1 LWQRCKLS
9 VMAHKN
15 RKVWLWI
22 SGMLIFLG
30 IGGYVG
36 WRSIKKDLSK
46 PNSKVEQELSEQ
58 FADMI
63 IEASDSLYKVSFT
76 KFDVNL
82 DSGKGRISNFKLV
95 PDTVV
100 LARLIKSNRAPNN
113 VLNVDIKDLVLS
125 DLKIQ
130 KGANGLRMNLHRML
144 IDSSSVTVANTLRP
158 YNVNSDEKKHGKLFS
173 LMKDLLKMSNVQSI
187 TFRNMD
193 FIYVNRNFE
202 KEKKT
207 SLRNLNIDLSGF
219 TAVTTDSAGQQGSQ
233 IRVKAYRLA
242 TPDSLYYLTATDISF
257 FPEMRKAKI
266 KQVELSPRLTKK
278 AFYERVKWA
287 KDRIFIVQKDVE
299 MNGIDLQK
307 ILQQQQLHMTSMNVG
322 YSMVEVYTNYNWPRK
337 VPKVRP
343 NPFPHQQ
350 LQLIA
355 FDLTIDTMRMKN
367 SDIYYRVL
375 AMKSDQTSSLDINN
389 SKGVVLNITNNKAAI
404 QKNRHLKA
412 SFASKVMAAAPMQ
425 LDIDFDLRDTKGA
438 FSYTARMGSVDA
450 KVLNRFAE
458 PFSLMS
464 IKSGRINRMYMQVNA
479 DESTAK
485 GKVNLYYK
493 DMKYALLKN
502 EDDTKQ
508 LKERKVISSISNL
521 FLPNDNPN
529 KRGKFKDGPINIT
542 RPANMSFFGYL
553 AKASVDG
560 MSSSITGLE
569 QKKKQPESNVI
580 LEAGEAIIGGPGK
593 KSKK

>member
-1 LWQRCKLS
+1 
-9 VMAHKN
+9 MANKN
-15 RKVWLWI
+15 KKVWLWI
-22 SGMLIFLG
+22 SGVLIFLG

-287 KDRIFIVQKDVE
+287 KDRIYIVQKDVE

-307 ILQQQQLHMTSMNVG
+307 ILQQQQLHMSSMNVG

-337 VPKVRP
+337 VPKMRP
-343 NPFPHQQ
+343 HPFPHQQ

-355 FDLTIDTMRMKN
+355 FDLTIDTMRMRN

-375 AMKSDQTSSLDINN
+375 AMKSDHTSSLDINN
-389 SKGVVLNITNNKAAI
+389 SKGLVLNITNNKTAI
-404 QKNRHLKA
+404 QENKHLKA
-412 SFASKVMAAAPMQ
+412 SFTSKVMAAAPMQ
-425 LDIDFDLRDTKGA
+425 LDMDFNLQDAKGA

-450 KVLNRFAE
+450 TVLNRFAE

-479 DESTAK
+479 DETKAK

-529 KRGKFKDGPINIT
+529 KRGRFKDGPINIT

-560 MSSSITGLE
+560 MSSSIIGLE

-580 LEAGEAIIGGPGK
+580 LEAGKAIIGGPGK

>member
-1 LWQRCKLS
+1 LRQRCKLS
-9 VMAHKN
+9 IMANNNK
-15 RKVWLWI
+15 KVGLWV
-22 SGMLIFLG
+22 SGVLIFLG

-36 WRSIKKDLSK
+36 WKLIKKDLSK
-46 PNSKVEQELSEQ
+46 PNSKVERELSEQ
-58 FADMI
+58 FTNMI

-76 KFDVNL
+76 KFDMNL
-82 DSGKGRISNFKLV
+82 DSGKGRINNFKLV

-130 KGANGLRMNLHRML
+130 KGANGLRMNLRRML

-158 YNVNSDEKKHGKLFS
+158 YNVNSKEKKHGQLFS
-173 LMKDLLKMSNVQSI
+173 LMKDLLKMSNVQSMTI
-187 TFRNMD
+187 RNMD
-193 FIYVNRNFE
+193 FVYVNRNHE
-202 KEKKT
+202 REKKT
-207 SLRNLNIDLSGF
+207 RLRNLNIDLSGL
-219 TAVTTDSAGQQGSQ
+219 TAVTTDSAGQRGSQ
-233 IRVKAYRLA
+233 IRVKGYRLA
-242 TPDSLYYLTATDISF
+242 TPDSLYYLTANDISF

-287 KDRIFIVQKDVE
+287 KDRIYIVQKDVE

-307 ILQQQQLHMTSMNVG
+307 ILQQQQLHVRSMNVA

-337 VPKVRP
+337 VPKTRP
-343 NPFPHQQ
+343 HPFPHQQ

-355 FDLTIDTMRMKN
+355 FDLTIDTMRMRN

-375 AMKSDQTSSLDINN
+375 AMKSDHTSNLDINN
-389 SKGVVLNITNNKAAI
+389 SKGVVLNITNNKTAI

-412 SFASKVMAAAPMQ
+412 SFTSKIMAAAPMQ
-425 LDIDFDLRDTKGA
+425 LDMDFNLQDAKGA

-450 KVLNRFAE
+450 TVLNRFAE

-479 DESTAK
+479 DETRAK

-521 FLPNDNPN
+521 FLPNDNPT
-529 KRGKFKDGPINIT
+529 KRGKFKDGPINIS
-542 RPANMSFFGYL
+542 RPGNMSFFGYL